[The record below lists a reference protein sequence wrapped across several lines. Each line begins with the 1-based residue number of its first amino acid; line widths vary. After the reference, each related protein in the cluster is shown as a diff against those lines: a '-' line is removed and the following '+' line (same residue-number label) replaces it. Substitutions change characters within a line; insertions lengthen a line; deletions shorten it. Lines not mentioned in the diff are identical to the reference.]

1 MRDYIHTIKE
11 PNNYGGDLEISISY
25 DLYNYNVAQYKEIYD
40 DFGNLINLEF
50 VNYINNNNNENKD
63 LLILTIL

>member
-50 VNYINNNNNENKD
+50 VNYINNNNENKD